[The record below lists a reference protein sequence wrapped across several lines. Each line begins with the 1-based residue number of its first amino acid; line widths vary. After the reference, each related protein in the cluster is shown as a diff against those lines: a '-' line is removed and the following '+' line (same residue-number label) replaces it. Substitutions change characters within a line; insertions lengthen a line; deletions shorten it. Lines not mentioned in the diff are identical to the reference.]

1 MRFYAPWT
9 LALCAGLGLGGCN
22 LAPEYQRPAMATPE
36 AFKEAA
42 GAGSEIAKAA
52 DKKPAPGEPQWFSSD
67 PADLRPRGPWWSVFK
82 DQTLDGLEAR
92 VRPGNQDVAAALAT
106 MDQARAFA
114 ARSMAGLSPAVNMGG
129 QISANKQSTHR
140 PMRTSN
146 DLPTSTDY
154 VRDALSHGLPINE
167 PDHYG
172 DNQLGLQASYEIDLW
187 GRVRNIAAAGA
198 TQAEASEA
206 DLAAIEL
213 SIEAELAR
221 DYVAL
226 EGLDA
231 EIALLRDIAASYAG
245 TLDLT
250 RKRVNGGIA
259 SPADESRA
267 RAQLEFVKAQI
278 PDLQERR
285 ALLEHA
291 IATLVGTSASGFS
304 LPAKGRFVASPRI
317 PLGAPSQLLE
327 RRPDIAAAERRVAS
341 ANRTIGVARAAFFP
355 RFTINLS
362 GGTQDTG
369 ISLFNWR
376 NSVWSLGPTMTLP
389 IFDGGL
395 HAADL
400 RAAEAAYLQA
410 VAQYRGQVL
419 RAIQEVE
426 DALAQ
431 INYLAREAKEI
442 AAAVAATGKTLDIAI
457 KLYTEGAVNYIE
469 VETAQSDSLQA
480 RRQAVTLNTRR
491 VQASLAL
498 IVAFGGGWS
507 SPEFTPVEPEQPCSV
522 CELATAAVDARVV
535 PDIPAQVGATP

>member
-1 MRFYAPWT
+1 MRSFQPWM
-9 LALCAGLGLGGCN
+9 LALSLGLGLGGCN
-22 LAPEYQRPAMATPE
+22 FAPRYEPPVIETPA
-36 AFKEAA
+36 AFKEVS
-42 GAGSEIAKAA
+42 GAGSEIAKASGE
-52 DKKPAPGEPQWFSSD
+52 KSAPGEPQWFSSD
-67 PADLRPRGPWWSVFK
+67 PADLRPRGPWWSAFK
-82 DQTLDGLEAR
+82 DKGLDALEAQ

-106 MDQARAFA
+106 MDRARAFA
-114 ARSMAGLSPAVNMGG
+114 ARAMAGLSPTVNMGG
-129 QISANKQSTHR
+129 QITANKESTHR

-146 DLPTSTDY
+146 SLPSSTDY
-154 VRDALSHGLPINE
+154 IRDALSHGVPINTPE
-167 PDHYG
+167 HYG

-213 SIEAELAR
+213 SIESELAR
-221 DYVAL
+221 DYLAL
-226 EGLDA
+226 EGVDA
-231 EIALLRDIAASYAG
+231 EIALLRDIAVSYG
-245 TLDLT
+245 VTLDLT
-250 RKRVNGGIA
+250 HKRVKEGIA

-267 RAQLEFVKAQI
+267 QAQLEFVKAQI
-278 PDLQERR
+278 PDLQARR

-291 IATLVGTSASGFS
+291 IATLIGIPASGFS
-304 LPAKGRFVASPRI
+304 LPAKGRLVASPRI
-317 PLGAPSQLLE
+317 PLGAPSRLLE

-369 ISLFNWR
+369 VSLFNWR
-376 NSVWSLGPTMTLP
+376 NSVWSLGPSTTLP
-389 IFDGGL
+389 IFDGGA

-400 RAAEAAYLQA
+400 RDAEAAYLQT

-419 RAIQEVE
+419 RAIEEVE

-431 INYLAREAKEI
+431 INYLAREAKDVD
-442 AAAVAATGKTLDIAI
+442 AAVVATGKTLDVTI

-480 RRQAVTLNTRR
+480 RRQAVILRTRR
-491 VQASLAL
+491 LQASLAL
-498 IVAFGGGWS
+498 IVALGGGWT
-507 SPEFTPVEPEQPCSV
+507 SPVFTPPEPEQPCAV
-522 CELATAAVDARVV
+522 CDLAAA
-535 PDIPAQVGATP
+535 ATQP